1 MQKSLI
7 LSVPPPNTLLGDPS
21 ANSRPHGLYS
31 QGEQLRSKEIICNV
45 ISWSLRAWEDRL
57 GGGIVL
63 PVVRVHCAQRW
74 DQTWLTSLSLM
85 VGHELS
91 GSRQNLTGDLICVAD
106 LQALGDLSS
115 FHLVATNEGRGW
127 DSDGAAGVLSIW
139 PLG

>member
-1 MQKSLI
+1 MQRDLM
-7 LSVPPPNTLLGDPS
+7 V
-21 ANSRPHGLYS
+21 S
-31 QGEQLRSKEIICNV
+31 QS
-45 ISWSLRAWEDRL
+45 L
-57 GGGIVL
+57 GGLPGVL

-74 DQTWLTSLSLM
+74 DQTWLTPLSLM

-91 GSRQNLTGDLICVAD
+91 GSRQSLTGDLICVAD